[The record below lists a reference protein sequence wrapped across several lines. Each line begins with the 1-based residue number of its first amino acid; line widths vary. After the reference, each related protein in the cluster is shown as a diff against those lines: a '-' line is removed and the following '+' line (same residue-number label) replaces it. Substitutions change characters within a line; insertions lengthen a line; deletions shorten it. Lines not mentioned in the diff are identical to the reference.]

1 MRSKRAVYNIITSLL
16 LQFVI
21 IINGFVVPKIIISSY
36 GSSVNG
42 LIASIGQFLSYIAL
56 LDSGF
61 TAVVKSEL
69 YKPIA
74 EKNISKI
81 NNILKSAD
89 LFFKK
94 IAFIYIIYIVVLI
107 FTYPLIVNN
116 TFDYI
121 FTMTLIVILSLS
133 SLAEYFFGMTYRVF
147 LQADQKSYVVS
158 IIQIILYITN
168 IILIIFLSSLNVSV
182 QILKL
187 SSILIFT
194 MRPIIQ
200 TIYVKNK
207 SNVNIKLGDKKYIIK
222 NRWDGMAQH
231 IASVIHTN
239 TDIAIL
245 TIMCSLVEV
254 SIYSVY
260 NLVVMG
266 IKNLIQS
273 FTGGIDAT
281 FGDMIAKNEY
291 DNLNAKFNTYEI
303 IFYSIITILFT
314 STIILIVPF
323 VSVYTKEISD
333 ANYVKYAFGYL
344 LVISEYIWAIRLPY
358 SSITLAAGRFKQTKK
373 GAWVECF
380 TNIIISIILV
390 RKYGLIGVT
399 IGTII
404 AMLIRTL
411 EFIYYSNKYIL
422 SRNIWKSF
430 KKILIV
436 VMETIVIFFICRYLP
451 CLDNINYLNWLLN
464 AIMVLLTSC
473 IITLTINFIC
483 YRNEYKNVYKM
494 IKQVFRRKNAS

>member
-1 MRSKRAVYNIITSLL
+1 MRSKRAIYNIITSLL
-16 LQFVI
+16 LQLVI

-94 IAFIYIIYIVVLI
+94 IAFIYIIYIIVLI

-133 SLAEYFFGMTYRVF
+133 SLAEYYFGMTYRVF

-158 IIQIILYITN
+158 IIQIILYIIN

-182 QILKL
+182 QLLKL

-200 TIYVKNK
+200 TIYVKKK

-333 ANYVKYAFGYL
+333 ANYVRYAFGYL

-373 GAWVECF
+373 GAWVECL

-422 SRNIWKSF
+422 SRNIWKSL
-430 KKILIV
+430 KKILVV

-451 CLDNINYLNWLLN
+451 CLDSINYLNWLLN
-464 AIMVLLTSC
+464 AIMVFLTSC

-494 IKQVFRRKNAS
+494 IKQVFRRKNVS